1 LQRPVMTDK
10 QPVPGI
16 ARAERLSDE
25 GLQRLARQ
33 LAAASQIS
41 DAVLSQWLRRYGEP
55 ARALIK
61 QHDRYH
67 TGLESGQLPNTF
79 QVFTE

>member
-1 LQRPVMTDK
+1 MTDK
-10 QPVPGI
+10 QPAPGI

-33 LAAASQIS
+33 LAAGSQIS
-41 DAVLSQWLRRYGEP
+41 DAVLAQWLRRYGEP
-55 ARALIK
+55 ARALIR

-67 TGLESGQLPNTF
+67 ASLESDNYQIRSRSLLD
-79 QVFTE
+79 ER